1 MVIGGGGYVGSQ
13 LIPRLIELDYKV
25 TVYDTF
31 WYGSKHFQKYL
42 DLGLILEKGD
52 IRDISKLRKSVLRQ
66 DSVIHLAC
74 ISNDPSFD
82 LNPRLGKEINL
93 DSFLPLLNAIKGSKL
108 QRFIYASTSS
118 VYGVKKEE
126 KVTEDLILEPIT
138 DYSKYKAE
146 CESILLNEIDK
157 QFTVTVFRPA
167 TICGYSTRQRF
178 DLAVNILTAQAIVDK
193 KIRVFGGSQ
202 FRPNL
207 HIEDMVDAY
216 LNVLEAPEEL
226 IHRNI
231 FNVGGDNL
239 SIDEIASTIKN
250 QIDPRINVEY
260 KDSDDLRSYRI
271 DSNKI
276 KNLIGF
282 YPKRGVVDAV
292 NDIKLAFMN
301 KLYEKPYLNEQY
313 INISM
318 LKKLNLA

>member
-1 MVIGGGGYVGSQ
+1 
-13 LIPRLIELDYKV
+13 
-25 TVYDTF
+25 
-31 WYGSKHFQKYL
+31 
-42 DLGLILEKGD
+42 
-52 IRDISKLRKSVLRQ
+52 
-66 DSVIHLAC
+66 
-74 ISNDPSFD
+74 
-82 LNPRLGKEINL
+82 
-93 DSFLPLLNAIKGSKL
+93 
-108 QRFIYASTSS
+108 
-118 VYGVKKEE
+118 
-126 KVTEDLILEPIT
+126 
-138 DYSKYKAE
+138 
-146 CESILLNEIDK
+146 
-157 QFTVTVFRPA
+157 
-167 TICGYSTRQRF
+167 
-178 DLAVNILTAQAIVDK
+178 
-193 KIRVFGGSQ
+193 
-202 FRPNL
+202 
-207 HIEDMVDAY
+207 
-216 LNVLEAPEEL
+216 VLEAPEEL

>member
-1 MVIGGGGYVGSQ
+1 
-13 LIPRLIELDYKV
+13 
-25 TVYDTF
+25 
-31 WYGSKHFQKYL
+31 
-42 DLGLILEKGD
+42 
-52 IRDISKLRKSVLRQ
+52 
-66 DSVIHLAC
+66 
-74 ISNDPSFD
+74 
-82 LNPRLGKEINL
+82 
-93 DSFLPLLNAIKGSKL
+93 
-108 QRFIYASTSS
+108 
-118 VYGVKKEE
+118 
-126 KVTEDLILEPIT
+126 
-138 DYSKYKAE
+138 
-146 CESILLNEIDK
+146 
-157 QFTVTVFRPA
+157 VFRPA